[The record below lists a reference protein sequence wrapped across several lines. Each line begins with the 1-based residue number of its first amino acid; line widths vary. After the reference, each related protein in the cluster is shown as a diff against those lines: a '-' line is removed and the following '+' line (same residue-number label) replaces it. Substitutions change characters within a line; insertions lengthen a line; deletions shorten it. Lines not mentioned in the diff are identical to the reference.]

1 MIVQKMTLKS
11 ANYVL
16 SLCLAGLMIGCNSAE
31 PVAEAPDDLSVDDVE
46 FTADETLVL
55 GDISNNPTKKVA
67 DYMPLADYLE
77 SRLTDTGIKAVKVK
91 IAPDLKTMESWIAEG
106 EVDLYFDSP
115 YPAMIVSTNT
125 GAEPL
130 LRRWKKGVAEYSS
143 LIFVSQTSE
152 IQTIEELDGQR
163 IALESDFSTSGY
175 MLPLVSLQAAGLE
188 LVEQSANNGSIGE
201 NEVAF
206 VFSADESNTVELVVS
221 GKTDA
226 GAIDSGTFDELPDE
240 IQASMKVIFESEMVA
255 RHIVL
260 AGPELPAEQVNAIK
274 NQLLAM
280 DQSPEGNTALDSFE
294 NTTKFDEFPVE
305 QSIGRLKE
313 LYRLTLE

>member
-1 MIVQKMTLKS
+1 MPLKS
-11 ANYVL
+11 ANHVL
-16 SLCLAGLMIGCNSAE
+16 SLCLAGLVISCSSAE
-31 PVAEAPDDLSVDDVE
+31 PVAEAPDDLSVNE
-46 FTADETLVL
+46 AELTADETLVL

-67 DYMPLADYLE
+67 EYTPLADYLE
-77 SRLTDTGIKAVKVK
+77 SRLTDAGIKAVTVK
-91 IAPDLKTMESWIAEG
+91 IAPDLETMESWIAEG
-106 EVDLYFDSP
+106 KVDLYFDSP

-143 LIFVSQTSE
+143 LIFVLQTSE
-152 IQTIEELDGQR
+152 IQTIEDLDGQR

-175 MLPLVSLQAAGLE
+175 MLPRVSLQAAGLE
-188 LVEQSANNGSIGE
+188 LVEQSANDGSIGE

-206 VFSADESNTVELVVS
+206 VFSADESNTVELVIS

-240 IQASMKVIFESEMVA
+240 IQASMKVIFESETVA

-260 AGPELPAEQVNAIK
+260 AGPELPAEQVDAIK

-280 DQSPEGNTALDSFE
+280 DQSSEGNKALEGFE
-294 NTTKFDEFPVE
+294 NTTKFDEFPVG
-305 QSIGRLKE
+305 QSIERLEE